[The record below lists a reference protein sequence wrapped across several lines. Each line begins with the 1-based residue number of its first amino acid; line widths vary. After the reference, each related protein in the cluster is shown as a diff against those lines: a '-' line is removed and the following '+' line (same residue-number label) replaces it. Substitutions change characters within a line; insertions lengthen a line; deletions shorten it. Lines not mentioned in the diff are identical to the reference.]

1 MKVYV
6 KATNIADIQA
16 KIAKKQADIDKKYA
30 WIEKKEASI
39 QKRLAKLS
47 KIVDA
52 GELTRIESHVEYLK
66 DHDDWQ
72 LPPEYDTVDIDRKY
86 WKDDTARE
94 TLYGIDTDAQS
105 IYTSRKAIKDLQR
118 TLEEY
123 KAKLGAEKAKDSV
136 IDEIPEC
143 LKEFMQSLIEE
154 WDEYDIQLRDASKPF
169 YRDLRKKADDIIYPD
184 GNRSLKDSDDILRDM
199 YPHMADRKSWDIRN
213 QFEWEYIYAPF
224 LGEFGVSKEYAA
236 RFWGMTDEQIH
247 NDNVKSAKQIILD
260 LLKRVT
266 KVTGPVVDWSNLNVT
281 AGNGGFA
288 VLNGIV
294 IGEEGKARVESIT
307 ASGPIQRLHIRTL
320 VKPIK

>member
-6 KATNIADIQA
+6 KATNVADIQA

-39 QKRLAKLS
+39 QKRLTKLS
-47 KIVDA
+47 NILDA

-72 LPPEYDTVDIDRKY
+72 LPPEYDTADIDRKY
-86 WKDDTARE
+86 WGHDAARE
-94 TLYGIDTDAQS
+94 ALYGIDRDAEA
-105 IYTSRKAIKDLQR
+105 IYTSRKSIEEMQR

-123 KAKLGAEKAKDSV
+123 KAKLGVEKAKDSV

-143 LKEFMQSLIEE
+143 LKVFMQGLIEE
-154 WDEYDIQLRDASKPF
+154 WDNYDIQLRDDSEPF
-169 YRDLRKKADDIIYPD
+169 YRDLRKKADNIIYPE
-184 GNRSLKDSDDILRDM
+184 GNRNLKDSDDILRDM
-199 YPHMADRKSWDIRN
+199 YPHMADRRSWDIRK

-224 LGEFGVSKEYAA
+224 QREFGVSKESAA
-236 RFWGMTDEQIH
+236 MLWGMTDEQIH
-247 NDNVKSAKQIILD
+247 DDNVKSAKKIILD

-266 KVTGPVVDWSNLNVT
+266 KITGPVVDWSNLNVT

-294 IGEEGKARVESIT
+294 IGEDGKARVESIT